1 MPLSILLPLVVFG
14 ILLIVVLVRLMS
26 PTPVLVLRGEPE
38 AFAIWDRRHPDL
50 PAHSALL
57 DAGGRFALVET
68 DAGRGLIWTLGV
80 DPVTRLLPETLRV
93 SDTSKGLALDI
104 GDFTAPR
111 INLEIAGLA
120 ERAAWRL
127 ALEGTSA

>member
-26 PTPVLVLRGEPE
+26 PTPVLVLRSEPE

-57 DAGGRFALVET
+57 DAGGRFAHVET

-127 ALEGTSA
+127 ALEGTTA